1 MSLENTPNENFYGD
15 DWSVISTGEPGIRK
29 DALTGVDMS
38 MVNST
43 TGEELNFQAKALSNL
58 EEMGDGRWKV
68 NSGWLHWYDPQ
79 KVDYYASER
88 AKHSRLGHF

>member
-1 MSLENTPNENFYGD
+1 MNSDGHVPKMGHMRKYIFSRGKALLWICNRRQFNGVRCQQPAAAHGQRNENASITYLKNFYGD

-43 TGEELNFQAKALSNL
+43 TGE
-58 EEMGDGRWKV
+58 
-68 NSGWLHWYDPQ
+68 
-79 KVDYYASER
+79 
-88 AKHSRLGHF
+88 